1 MHIARDANTELFTY
15 GFIELLNEHG
25 DLVMHL
31 NVESVLFAS
40 SLLNGMRGCEAIVSR
55 EFDFFSRGE
64 RLPIAVGRANLGRIV
79 DDSRCSHVVKVV
91 LDADAWELL

>member
-25 DLVMHL
+25 DLVMHF
-31 NVESVLFAS
+31 NVESILFAS

-55 EFDFFSRGE
+55 EFDFFS
-64 RLPIAVGRANLGRIV
+64 
-79 DDSRCSHVVKVV
+79 
-91 LDADAWELL
+91 